1 MQAKQC
7 SPCRRVLVI
16 DDDLDGMQTLAT
28 LLRHMGHEVEF
39 AINGDAGLQA
49 ARRMQPE
56 FVLLDLNM
64 PGTDGFEVA
73 RRLNA
78 DRAIPTPRIIAITG
92 HSGDDYRKRSYAAG
106 CEQHLVKPVDS
117 ETLLRLL

>member
-1 MQAKQC
+1 
-7 SPCRRVLVI
+7 
-16 DDDLDGMQTLAT
+16 
-28 LLRHMGHEVEF
+28 
-39 AINGDAGLQA
+39 
-49 ARRMQPE
+49 MQPE
-56 FVLLDLNM
+56 VVLLDLNM

-92 HSGDDYRKRSYAAG
+92 HSGEDYRLRSYAAG

-117 ETLLRLL
+117 ETLLRLLE